1 MQVYEIRVLEDDGK
15 TSLIA
20 SEVQLSDNAAVRSGK
35 GIAAGRKFEVW
46 RGMDCIY
53 GLDPAPPPG
62 GPPIRLDLSPP

>member
-1 MQVYEIRVLEDDGK
+1 MQIYEIRVLEDDGK

-20 SEVQLSDNAAVRSGK
+20 SEVLLSDNAAIRSGK

-53 GLDPAPPPG
+53 GIDPALPANPG
-62 GPPIRLDLSPP
+62 TVRLDLSPP